1 MSPAAAPGAA
11 SLAAS
16 LAADQAAIPIL
27 VFSGAARCVWANTQA
42 EEWLGL
48 SMRHMGKGR
57 FDTLSATCAQ
67 LADIIEQACGS
78 QRTVVA
84 LGRMLGGGG
93 PFDVHARWSE
103 EHGQLVLSVLPHQE
117 MGAKASE
124 APALGFGRM
133 LAHELKNPLASV
145 RGAAQLI
152 RRETGIE
159 GARDLARLIIQ
170 DVDRITRLAD
180 HWSRVGDIQLG
191 VQSEINLNLLAVNAM
206 DSLHRA
212 DAATRGVLRENFDP
226 SLPTIKG
233 DPDLLMQVVLNLLQ
247 NALDAVRSDPAA
259 EIVIETRFDAGPKS
273 RTGGNP
279 TPLVLSV
286 RDNGPGIPETLGSGI
301 FTPFVTTKPAGE
313 GLGLAFAARI
323 AALHDGQIDFESHPG
338 RTVFNIRLPI
348 AKRDLP

>member
-1 MSPAAAPGAA
+1 MTPAQTPGAA
-11 SLAAS
+11 Q

-27 VFSGAARCVWANTQA
+27 VFDGEGRCIWANTQA

-48 SMRHMGKGR
+48 SNRHMRKSR
-57 FDTLSATCAQ
+57 FGTLSATCAH
-67 LADIIEQACGS
+67 LADIIDQACS
-78 QRTVVA
+78 AHRTVVA
-84 LGRMLGGGG
+84 LGRLLGGDG
-93 PFDVHARWSE
+93 PFDVHARWSDE
-103 EHGQLVLSVLPHQE
+103 SHQLILSVLPHQE
-117 MGAKASE
+117 VGATASQ

-152 RRETGIE
+152 RRETGLD

-191 VQSEINLNLLAVNAM
+191 AKSEINLNLLAVNAM

-212 DAATRGVLRENFDP
+212 DSATKGILKDNFDP
-226 SLPTIKG
+226 SLPAIAG
-233 DPDLLMQVVLNLLQ
+233 DPDLLMQAVINLLQ
-247 NALDAVRSDPAA
+247 NGFDAVKTDPKAK
-259 EIVIETRFDAGPKS
+259 IVVETRFDAGPRS

-286 RDNGPGIPETLGSGI
+286 RDNGPGIPETLRSGI

-313 GLGLAFAARI
+313 GLGLAFSARI
-323 AALHDGQIDFESHPG
+323 AALHEGQIDFESRPG

-348 AKRDLP
+348 AKKDMP

>member
-1 MSPAAAPGAA
+1 MTAAGAPNAA
-11 SLAAS
+11 N
-16 LAADQAAIPIL
+16 LAADQAAIPVL
-27 VFSGAARCVWANTQA
+27 VFSAEARCIWANTQA

-48 SMRHMGKGR
+48 SIRHMRKSR
-57 FDTLSATCAQ
+57 FGTLSATCAH
-67 LADIIEQACGS
+67 LADIIEQACS
-78 QRTVVA
+78 THRTVVA

-93 PFDVHARWSE
+93 PFDVHARWSD
-103 EHGQLVLSVLPHQE
+103 EHGQLILSVLPHQE

-152 RRETGIE
+152 RRETDLE

-191 VQSEINLNLLAVNAM
+191 PRSEINLNLLAVNAM

-212 DAATRGVLRENFDP
+212 DPATRGVMRDNFDP
-226 SLPTIKG
+226 SLPVILG
-233 DPDLLMQVVLNLLQ
+233 DPDLLMQAVLNLLQ
-247 NALDAVRSDPAA
+247 NAFDAVRNDASA
-259 EIVIETRFDAGPKS
+259 EIVVETRFDAGPKS

-313 GLGLAFAARI
+313 GLGLAFSARI
-323 AALHDGQIDFESHPG
+323 AALHEGQIDYESKAG

-348 AKRDLP
+348 ARKEAK